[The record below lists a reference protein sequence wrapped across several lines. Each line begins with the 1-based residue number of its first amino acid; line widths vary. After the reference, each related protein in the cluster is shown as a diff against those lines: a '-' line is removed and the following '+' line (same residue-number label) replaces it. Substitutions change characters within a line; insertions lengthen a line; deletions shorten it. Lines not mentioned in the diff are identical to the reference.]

1 MRMVLRKALAQRGQ
15 KILTLGLGRKEEK
28 PAPGAAGSAPASG
41 WSPGATR
48 WQPPTTH
55 VFPARFGGGGGGPP
69 FRETSRAG
77 GKLRRVPLSSQ
88 WSHSSRFAN
97 TLPLVGTWSSEH
109 PTIGCGVLV
118 CASI

>member
-1 MRMVLRKALAQRGQ
+1 MVLRKALAQRGQ

-55 VFPARFGGGGGGPP
+55 VFPARFGGGGGV
-69 FRETSRAG
+69 RHS
-77 GKLRRVPLSSQ
+77 GKLLGLGGNS
-88 WSHSSRFAN
+88 
-97 TLPLVGTWSSEH
+97 VGFPSLRSGLTAVGLQT
-109 PTIGCGVLV
+109 PCL
-118 CASI
+118 